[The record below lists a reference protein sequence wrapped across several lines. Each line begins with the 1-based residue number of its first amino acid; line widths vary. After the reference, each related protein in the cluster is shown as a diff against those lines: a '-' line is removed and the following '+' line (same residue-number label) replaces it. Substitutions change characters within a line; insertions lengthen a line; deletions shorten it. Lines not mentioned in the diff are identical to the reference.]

1 VNEPALEKTFLCLKK
16 ELWLIT
22 VTMIAEGD
30 VLLYVL
36 LKYAEGQQDTAL

>member
-1 VNEPALEKTFLCLKK
+1 
-16 ELWLIT
+16 

-36 LKYAEGQQDTAL
+36 LKYAEGQQDTALWNTYPVFLVVLNGFCKESLQ